1 MLTYGTVHWQH
12 IGNTIAH
19 VMYKTTI
26 QMIQETLL
34 VLYFYFVLYHKKKK
48 YEGKKN
54 FCLIGENWEFISSKT
69 CTW

>member
-48 YEGKKN
+48 FEGKKKLLPN
-54 FCLIGENWEFISSKT
+54 RWKLGIYIK
-69 CTW
+69 